1 MSGLRRVVFD
11 TSTLVSAAL
20 RAGSVPSQALLHA
33 LGSGDVC
40 ASAGTLAE
48 LEMVLRRR
56 KFNRYLDSESRMK
69 FVALARLN
77 VRLFAVADSDLQ
89 GVKPRCRDA
98 NDNQFLALAQVAEAD
113 AIVSSDDDL
122 LILHPWCEI
131 PILSPADFLASAELT
146 RKEGK

>member
-33 LGSGDVC
+33 LGTGDLC

-48 LEMVLRRR
+48 LETVLKRR
-56 KFNRYLDSESRMK
+56 KFNRYLDSESRME
-69 FVALARLN
+69 FVALVRRN
-77 VRLFAVADSDLQ
+77 VRLFAVADRGLQ
-89 GVKPRCRDA
+89 AVKPRCRDA
-98 NDNQFLALAQVAEAD
+98 NDHQFLALAQVAEAD

-131 PILSPADFLASAELT
+131 PILSPADFLAGAALT
-146 RKEGK
+146 RKEGR